1 VRDNAL
7 MTAAVHEHGS
17 LAGVEL
23 WHGGYHTLNRF
34 SREGLLAPGHQP
46 CVYYDQ
52 VQARPMDKEDIRNF
66 RRWQAE
72 AAKRAVRAGFD
83 IVYVY
88 AGHGY
93 LPAQFL
99 SRRTNQ
105 RSDEYG
111 GSLENRA
118 RLLKEMISTPARR
131 SAHRARR
138 PPDGRRARGPAR
150 QGREVLEMLG
160 ELPTCGTSIGT
171 TTSTRALALA
181 KKAPRAHVAFVK
193 VAASR
198 WSVSAASPRLI
209 PWCPGEARSST

>member
-1 VRDNAL
+1 
-7 MTAAVHEHGS
+7 
-17 LAGVEL
+17 
-23 WHGGYHTLNRF
+23 
-34 SREGLLAPGHQP
+34 
-46 CVYYDQ
+46 
-52 VQARPMDKEDIRNF
+52 MDKEDIRNF

-118 RLLKEMISTPARR
+118 RLLKEMILDT
-131 SAHRARR
+131 
-138 PPDGRRARGPAR
+138 
-150 QGREVLEMLG
+150 REAIA
-160 ELPTCGTSIGT
+160 P
-171 TTSTRALALA
+171 
-181 KKAPRAHVAFVK
+181 APR
-193 VAASR
+193 SP
-198 WSVSAASPRLI
+198 SA
-209 PWCPGEARSST
+209 